1 MTITAPH
8 KHISQ
13 NDGGC
18 FMKQITKITCIILAV
33 LLLISAVACEKS
45 QTEAA
50 QQTTIDPLEGVITE
64 EEYNVIQT
72 RINDI
77 VQETHMNLLPYSGYM
92 YFFEREQSDKLS
104 EAVGYKGLP
113 VLITEIEKKV
123 EAEENYLHCA
133 FCASTVYA
141 LLRIDELSI
150 SDRESPEYRNCTKKA
165 FYSLYTN
172 AKTQISDILKKEIST
187 NEKISAL
194 RRCGIIAVP
203 YVMSEIEKG
212 NTEFEKY
219 FTAIGLHME
228 TPEYMIYMSDRDRL
242 WEHGFEQEGFMDG
255 AEDFDYKVWYEENE
269 EDLDNLFKF
278 LDAYCAEYEA
288 EQNKKIS

>member
-1 MTITAPH
+1 MTRTVLH
-8 KHISQ
+8 KHILQ
-13 NDGGC
+13 NDGGKT
-18 FMKQITKITCIILAV
+18 MKHISKFACIILAV
-33 LLLISAVACEKS
+33 LLLICNVACDRA
-45 QTEAA
+45 TTDIA
-50 QQTTIDPLEGVITE
+50 QQNPEDPLEGVITE

-242 WEHGFEQEGFMDG
+242 WEHGFAQEGFMDG
-255 AEDFDYKVWYEENE
+255 SEDFDYKAWLEENK

-288 EQNKKIS
+288 ENK